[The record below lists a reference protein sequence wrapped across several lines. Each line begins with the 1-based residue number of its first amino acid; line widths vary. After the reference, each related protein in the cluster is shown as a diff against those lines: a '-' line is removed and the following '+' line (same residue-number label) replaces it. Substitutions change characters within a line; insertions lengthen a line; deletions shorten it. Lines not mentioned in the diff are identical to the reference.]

1 MVFRVVK
8 TVTAE
13 FTKEER
19 EILHK
24 ANGILMHFAERSKE
38 VDEVPMEDE
47 DVIIL
52 ENLYEYIKAIQDVVC
67 YKED

>member
-24 ANGILMHFAERSKE
+24 ANGILMHFAERSRE

-47 DVIIL
+47 DVELL
-52 ENLYEYIKAIQDVVC
+52 ESLYENTDTIQNVV
-67 YKED
+67 YRRED